1 MKKIDVHVHLG
12 KLLYS
17 RPQLAARDVLRMMDS
32 LDVQKACIM
41 AVDSPEELDYYF
53 TSDQVLRACKR
64 HPDRLIPFCN
74 IDPRHQEPVAHHKI
88 PAFDPFPY
96 IERFVEQGAKG
107 FGEVLVGLPLDDD
120 RMLRIYDACGRL
132 GLPVLIHMDQ
142 YRGLDGVGLPRLEK
156 MLQQFPDTVFIAHAQ
171 HWWSEISADV
181 TEADFCDY
189 PARPV
194 VPGGRVEFLLQTY
207 KNIYGDLS
215 ANSGR
220 NALLRDP
227 AFTPG
232 FFERNQD
239 KLLYGSDLV
248 SRGQVLRNHD
258 AIDQINVD
266 KRVKEKIYFRNS
278 ARLFKV
284 K

>member
-17 RPQLAARDVLRMMDS
+17 RPKLTTRDVLSMMDS
-32 LDVQKACIM
+32 LHVEKACIM
-41 AVDSPEELDYYF
+41 AVDSPEELDYYV
-53 TSDQVLRACKR
+53 TSEQVLRACKK

-88 PAFDPFPY
+88 PALDPFPY
-96 IERFVEQGAKG
+96 IERFVEQGARG
-107 FGEVLVGLPLDDD
+107 FGEVLVGLPLDDY
-120 RMLRIYDACGRL
+120 RMLRIYDACGKL
-132 GLPVLIHMDQ
+132 GLPILIHMDQ
-142 YRGLDGVGLPRLEK
+142 YRGMDDVGLPRLEK
-156 MLQQFPDTVFIAHAQ
+156 MLQQFPDTVFITHAQ
-171 HWWSEISADV
+171 HWWSEISADI

-189 PARPV
+189 PTRPV
-194 VPGGRVEFLLQTY
+194 VPGGRAELLLQRY
-207 KNIYGDLS
+207 KNIYADLS

-232 FFERNQD
+232 FLERNQD

-248 SRGQVLRNHD
+248 SRGQVLRNHE

-266 KRVKEKIYFRNS
+266 KKIKEKIYFRNS

>member
-1 MKKIDVHVHLG
+1 MKKIDVHVHIG

-17 RPQLAARDVLRMMDS
+17 RPQLTARDVLRMMDS
-32 LDVQKACIM
+32 MDVEKACIV
-41 AVDSPEELDYYF
+41 AVDSPEELDYYV
-53 TSDQVLRACKR
+53 TSDQVLRACKK
-64 HPDRLIPFCN
+64 HPDRLLPFCN
-74 IDPRHQEPVAHHKI
+74 VDPRHQEPVAHHKI

-96 IERFVEQGAKG
+96 IERFVEQGARG
-107 FGEVLVGLPLDDD
+107 FGEVLVGLPLDDY
-120 RMLRIYDACGRL
+120 RMLRIYDACGKL
-132 GLPVLIHMDQ
+132 GLPILIHMDQ
-142 YRGLDGVGLPRLEK
+142 YRGMDDVGFPRLEK
-156 MLQQFPDTVFIAHAQ
+156 MLQQFPDTVFIGHAQ

-189 PARPV
+189 PNRPV
-194 VPGGRVEFLLQTY
+194 VPGGRAEFLLQRY
-207 KNIYGDLS
+207 KNIYADLS

-232 FFERNQD
+232 FLERNQD

-248 SRGQVLRNHD
+248 SRGQVLRNHE

-266 KRVKEKIYFRNS
+266 KKIKEKIYFRNS

>member
-17 RPQLAARDVLRMMDS
+17 RPKLMVRDVLQMMDS
-32 LDVQKACIM
+32 LDVEMACIM
-41 AVDSPEELDYYF
+41 AVDSPEELDYYV
-53 TSDQVLRACKR
+53 TSDQVLRACKK

-74 IDPRHQEPVAHHKI
+74 VDPRHQESVAHHGI
-88 PAFDPFPY
+88 PGFDPYPY
-96 IERFVEQGAKG
+96 IERFVEQGARG
-107 FGEVLVGLPLDDD
+107 FGEVLVGLPLDDH

-132 GLPVLIHMDQ
+132 RLPILIHLDQ
-142 YRGLDGVGLPRLEK
+142 YRGMDDVGLPRLRKLLE
-156 MLQQFPDTVFIAHAQ
+156 QFPDTVFIGHAQ
-171 HWWSEISADV
+171 HWWSEVSADV

-189 PARPV
+189 PARSV
-194 VPGGRVEFLLQTY
+194 VPGGQLDFLLQTY

-232 FFERNQD
+232 FLQRNQD

-248 SRGQVLRNHD
+248 SRGQVLRNHE

-266 KRVKEKIYFRNS
+266 RRIKEKIYYRNS